1 MTLKNQIEMF
11 LKDPD
16 QYDFSFGLEL
26 YHTAGPGPDWSYL
39 KQFKY
44 SSPGDQ
50 VKKKLVDGLRD
61 LFEVIEP
68 AGDHREDPAGT
79 IHHDQV
85 QPVQLEPQVIRQL
98 RQEQKTLLKRR
109 DKVHAEMCLIAQ
121 QPESQQREKELY
133 ERAQELMS
141 KIIPRLDRIYASIQ
155 RFNETGEIPREE
167 SGKDLALY
175 KKINSLRSS
184 LSRFKRLQR
193 ANDDQ
198 VKAQYYEQKILTVQR
213 KIEAIK
219 EEFSRL

>member
-1 MTLKNQIEMF
+1 MSLKDQIAMF
-11 LKDPD
+11 LKDPE

-61 LFEVIEP
+61 LFEVMEP

-85 QPVQLEPQVIRQL
+85 QPVQLEPQVIRQF

-109 DKVHAEMCLIAQ
+109 DKVHAELCLIAQ

-133 ERAQELMS
+133 ERAQNLMS
-141 KIIPRLDRIYASIQ
+141 NIIPQLDRVYASIQ
-155 RFNETGEIPREE
+155 GFEKEGKLPPADEN
-167 SGKDLALY
+167 KDLALY
-175 KKINSLRSS
+175 KKLNSLRSS
-184 LSRFKRLQR
+184 LSRFRKLQR
-193 ANDDQ
+193 ANKDK
-198 VKAQYYEQKILTVQR
+198 VKAQYYEHKILTIQT

-219 EEFSRL
+219 EEISRL